1 MKLCHQRSA
10 DRIVVGA
17 IDNGG
22 IYIKLGQ
29 GLACFNHIL
38 PREYTETLLVLQD
51 KVLFFIIASWQNI
64 VEFFFFIVYN
74 MTFR

>member
-1 MKLCHQRSA
+1 MFYLNVDKEGEEYAQAIKGCHQRAA

-22 IYIKLGQ
+22 IYVKLGQ

-38 PREYTETLLVLQD
+38 PQEYTETLPVLQD
-51 KVLFFIIASWQNI
+51 KV
-64 VEFFFFIVYN
+64 
-74 MTFR
+74 